1 MYNYE
6 QEYQAVVQQSE
17 VILDKAKQDYKSMA
31 AKYNEKTLQEEG
43 QKLLSI
49 TNDKLLEV
57 KAQFLVKAQSGL
69 EANLKEI
76 MDNREKANKN
86 KTKEDLIL
94 AQLQYQQQVQQVEA
108 ELIMSNEEQY
118 TQILQSIDNEN
129 VFKVAKAKAFS
140 MAQDKKAIQATQF
153 VDKELNDINVALK
166 QIKVMD
172 MQMFTPILP
181 ISCTNVEEYITGNLV
196 SDTFFRGD
204 MNA

>member
-6 QEYQAVVQQSE
+6 QEYQEVVQESQ
-17 VILDKAKQDYKSMA
+17 VILNKAKQDYSAMKERL
-31 AKYNEKTLQEEG
+31 NEKTLQEEG
-43 QKLLSI
+43 QKLLDV

-69 EANLKEI
+69 EASIKEI
-76 MDNREKANKN
+76 MDNREKANRN

-118 TQILQSIDNEN
+118 TQILQGIDNEN
-129 VFKVAKAKAFS
+129 VFKVAKAKAYS
-140 MAQDKKAIQATQF
+140 MAQNKKAIQAAQF

-166 QIKVMD
+166 QLKIMD

-181 ISCTNVEEYITGNLV
+181 ISVTNVDEYITGNLV
-196 SDTFFRGD
+196 SDTFFK
-204 MNA
+204 

>member
-17 VILDKAKQDYKSMA
+17 AILNTSKEQYKEM
-31 AKYNEKTLQEEG
+31 KTRLNEKTLQEEG

-57 KAQFLVKAQSGL
+57 KAQFLAKAQNGL
-69 EANLKEI
+69 EASIKEI
-76 MDNREKANKN
+76 MDNREKANRN

-94 AQLQYQQQVQQVEA
+94 AQLNYQQQVQQVEA
-108 ELIMSNEEQY
+108 ELIMANEEQY
-118 TQILQSIDNEN
+118 VQILQSIDNEN
-129 VFKVAKAKAFS
+129 VFKVAKAKAYS

-166 QIKVMD
+166 QLKLMD

-181 ISCTNVEEYITGNLV
+181 ISVTNVESYVTGQQQ
-196 SDTFFRGD
+196 SDYFFK
-204 MNA
+204 

>member
-17 VILDKAKQDYKSMA
+17 AILNTSKEQYKEM
-31 AKYNEKTLQEEG
+31 KTRLNEKTLQEEG
-43 QKLLSI
+43 QKLLSV

-69 EANLKEI
+69 EANKKEI
-76 MDNREKANKN
+76 MDNREKANRN

-94 AQLQYQQQVQQVEA
+94 AQLNYQQQVQQVEA

-129 VFKVAKAKAFS
+129 VFKVAKAKAYS
-140 MAQDKKAIQATQF
+140 MAQNKKAIQATQF

-166 QIKVMD
+166 QLKLMD

-181 ISCTNVEEYITGNLV
+181 ISCTNVGEYVTGIKQ
-196 SDTFFRGD
+196 SDYFF
-204 MNA
+204 

>member
-6 QEYQAVVQQSE
+6 QEYQEVVQESQH
-17 VILDKAKQDYKSMA
+17 ILDTAKKAYKEMKE
-31 AKYNEKTLQEEG
+31 KYNEETLKVEG
-43 QKLLSI
+43 SKLVSA
-49 TNDKLLEV
+49 TNDVLLEA

-69 EANLKEI
+69 EASIKEI

-166 QIKVMD
+166 QLKLMD

-196 SDTFFRGD
+196 SDTFFK
-204 MNA
+204 